1 MRPEDLRE
9 LIDARRPGTDD
20 HRQLEGLRPLV
31 EHLEAHPED
40 RSRLDRVEQFDL
52 RVQKAIRQTPP
63 VPEGLEARLL
73 ARCLAAQSGTS
84 ENASPGENV
93 VAVVPASPSP
103 TRGRWLRRSVLALAA
118 CAVLGLSWMAWQYLQ
133 RPDDSLL
140 TAESVAAAGQTAY
153 LQQLAVENIDWQPLE
168 TAPTDLQ
175 PASEVR
181 PRSLDAWR
189 HEVDFLGR
197 TAVAYRV
204 SDSRDGLQGILIV
217 APLYDRPR
225 LATTA
230 GRMSGTGG
238 FYSTSWHRDG
248 HLYVLVLQGP
258 PGMLE
263 RQNAPILLPPRGVA
277 SVTWPE
283 ASARHS

>member
-20 HRQLEGLRPLV
+20 HRQLEGLRPLA

-40 RSRLDRVEQFDL
+40 RSRLDRVEQFDR
-52 RVQKAIRQTPP
+52 RVQKAFRQTPA

-73 ARCLAAQSGTS
+73 ARCLAAQTEPVEDQSPPTS
-84 ENASPGENV
+84 V
-93 VAVVPASPSP
+93 VAVASPSP
-103 TRGRWLRRSVLALAA
+103 APTRSRWLRRSVLALAA
-118 CAVLGLSWMAWQYLQ
+118 CAMLGLSWMAWQYLQ

-140 TAESVAAAGQTAY
+140 TAETVAAAGQTAY
-153 LQQLAVENIDWQPLE
+153 LQQLAAESVDWQPLE
-168 TAPTDLQ
+168 TAPAALR

-189 HEVDFLGR
+189 YAADFLGR

-204 SDSRDGLQGILIV
+204 SDSRNGLQGILIV
-217 APLYDRPR
+217 APLYDTPR

-277 SVTWPE
+277 SLTLPS
-283 ASARHS
+283 ASPRHS